1 MESPDQVPWCFELT
15 MFAFVLVSR
24 LGYSRHMRAAVELE
38 RCQSRTESM
47 ENAVVFFTCYIQR
60 LYGYYLVRRNTDL
73 VQVHRDLK
81 IGLLGT

>member
-1 MESPDQVPWCFELT
+1 
-15 MFAFVLVSR
+15 
-24 LGYSRHMRAAVELE
+24 
-38 RCQSRTESM
+38 M

-60 LYGYYLVRRNTDL
+60 LYRYYLVRRNTDL